1 MSIPPT
7 ETQKPEEGT
16 CANINECLTGDHRC
30 DENAWCTDEVAS
42 KDNLYNFY
50 SCHCHVGYD
59 GDGTY
64 CDLIDQ
70 CRSGPCPINS
80 DCTSHFTGV
89 HCDCHE
95 GYSAS
100 GPQPL
105 ESCDDIDEC
114 VFNYGASISPCVD
127 LAR

>member
-1 MSIPPT
+1 MIHKARQVKLMDHIYVKKGIFLIILNETCLNTNEPSI
-7 ETQKPEEGT
+7 
-16 CANINECLTGDHRC
+16 
-30 DENAWCTDEVAS
+30 S
-42 KDNLYNFY
+42 
-50 SCHCHVGYD
+50 
-59 GDGTY
+59 
-64 CDLIDQ
+64 DLIDQ

-89 HCDCHE
+89 HCDCHQ

-114 VFNYGASISPCVD
+114 VLEYGSSISPCVD
-127 LAR
+127 LAT